1 MTEGHFLVWVPS
13 NKESSV
19 RFSTSA
25 ADGAFSSPL
34 NYLLVNLYSLSVIYV
49 FLSKDGA
56 GC

>member
-1 MTEGHFLVWVPS
+1 MIEGHFLVWLPS
-13 NKESSV
+13 NKESSA

-25 ADGAFSSPL
+25 VDGAYSSPL
-34 NYLLVNLYSLSVIYV
+34 NYLFVNLYSLSVICV